1 MINSVNLTSIALN
14 KNQLTSV
21 RVMEGSGLVKVDLA
35 DNQFQGLLPDLTTSP
50 YLQIFDASNN
60 K

>member
-1 MINSVNLTSIALN
+1 
-14 KNQLTSV
+14 
-21 RVMEGSGLVKVDLA
+21 MEGSGLVKVDLA
-35 DNQFQGLLPDLTTSP
+35 DNQSQGLLPDFTTSP